1 MPGYFSNFK
10 PLLYN
15 GTIVVNILQR
25 VKIRDLVKQSGS
37 IFYPYII
44 KDGERAEH
52 IAFDYYG
59 RSDLDWIIF
68 LCNDIIDPV
77 TQWPKSNR
85 DFEKYI
91 IEKYGNMQTPM
102 ATIAYYKKKPVTYY
116 VNDVG
121 TVLTSDQYLLTN
133 GNVVYHKIIQDD
145 NISITVNSF
154 ANVTD
159 PGNYLPVYVYNDEY
173 DKNEAKRNIRLID
186 ADHSSQLQ
194 KDLSNLLRN

>member
-25 VKIRDLVKQSGS
+25 VKIRDLVKESGS
-37 IFYPYII
+37 IFYPYTI

-77 TQWPKSNR
+77 TQWPKSNG

-91 IEKYGNMQTPM
+91 VKKYGGIQTAM
-102 ATIAYYKKKPVTYY
+102 STISYYKKKPVTYY
-116 VNDVG
+116 VNDFG
-121 TVLTSDQYLLTN
+121 TVLTASQYALKNDNLI
-133 GNVVYHKIIQDD
+133 YQKIVQDD
-145 NISITVNSF
+145 NVSITTNSY
-154 ANVTD
+154 ANVSD
-159 PGNYLPVYVYNDEY
+159 AANYVPVYVYNDEY

-186 ADHSSQLQ
+186 ADYSSQMQ